1 MVRGAAEKR
10 VLAPQTNLTKL
21 DSRFQQEIRLKI
33 LVCHNYYKVR
43 GGEDQCFEDEVA
55 QLESHG
61 HTVIPYVRNNDSI
74 DRSNQLAVALNT
86 AWNRKSYREMRGLLR
101 EHKPDVLHCTNTF
114 PLISPS
120 VYYAAEVERTPVVQ
134 ALHNFRLLCPD
145 AFLCRDSKVCEKC
158 LTKKFAWPAIQ
169 HKCYRGSR
177 AGSFAVTSM
186 LATHRMFGTW
196 KKKIHLYYTLTEF
209 SKSKLLNL
217 GVRPDQIAVKP
228 NCVHP
233 DPGVGQGDQNF
244 ALFAGRLSQE
254 KGIATLID
262 AWKSHQPNIP
272 LKIIGDGPLAD
283 EVKAAAQSNPLIE
296 WLGRKPFTEVLEL
309 MGQAKVVVVPS
320 VFYETFGRII
330 IEAYSSGTPVVASR
344 IGAMQELILHGQTGY
359 FFEPGSSEDL
369 MAKVKTV
376 LSDEGARQKMR
387 RTARVEF
394 ESKYTFDHNF
404 QMLLDIYEQ
413 AIVNAGYDEDRIA
426 EIQRAKLE
434 KSVDG
439 SLQTSKSLAR
449 S

>member
-1 MVRGAAEKR
+1 M
-10 VLAPQTNLTKL
+10 
-21 DSRFQQEIRLKI
+21 KI

-55 QLESHG
+55 QLESNG
-61 HTVIPYVRNNDSI
+61 HTVIPYIRNNDSI
-74 DRSNQLAVALNT
+74 GRSNQLAVALST
-86 AWNRKSYREMRGLLR
+86 AWSRKSYREMRGLLR

-120 VYYAAEVERTPVVQ
+120 VYYAAEIESTPVVQ

-145 AFLCRDSKVCEKC
+145 AFLCRDSKICERC

-177 AGSFAVTSM
+177 AGSFAVSSM
-186 LATHRMFGTW
+186 LASHRLFGTW

-217 GVRPDQIAVKP
+217 GINPDRIAVKP

-233 DPGVGQGDQNF
+233 DPGGGQGDQDF

-254 KGIATLID
+254 KGIYALLD
-262 AWKSHQPNIP
+262 AWNSHQPTIP
-272 LKIIGDGPLAD
+272 LKIIGDGPLA
-283 EVKAAAQSNPLIE
+283 EVVKAAAQANPLIQ
-296 WLGRKPFTEVLEL
+296 WLGRKPFTEALGL

-344 IGAMQELILHGQTGY
+344 IGAMQELILNGETGY
-359 FFEPGSSEDL
+359 FFEPGDSGDL
-369 MAKVKTV
+369 MAKVKSV
-376 LSDEGARQKMR
+376 LSDETARQKMR
-387 RTARVEF
+387 TAARLEF
-394 ESKYTFDHNF
+394 ESKYTFEHNF
-404 QMLLDIYEQ
+404 QMLLDIYDQ
-413 AIVNAGYDEDRIA
+413 AIINAGYDCDRIA
-426 EIQRAKLE
+426 EIQQSRSGERSDLAME
-434 KSVDG
+434 SSE
-439 SLQTSKSLAR
+439 SLV
-449 S
+449 